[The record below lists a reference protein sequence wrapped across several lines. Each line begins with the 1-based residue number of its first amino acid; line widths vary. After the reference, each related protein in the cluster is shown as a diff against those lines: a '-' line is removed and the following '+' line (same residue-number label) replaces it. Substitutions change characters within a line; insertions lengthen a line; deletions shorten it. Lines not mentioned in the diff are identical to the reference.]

1 MTNMKDEKKWLL
13 WVAGV
18 FTMLLIFSWLYGG
31 GLMPL
36 MFKFDWGLAVGAILL
51 TAICAVSWYGAFKFL
66 GDPNYDSLRIV
77 VLVTAIAASAILLG
91 YRAQNNLDKK
101 DNIAPTAYVK

>member
-1 MTNMKDEKKWLL
+1 MKDEKKWLL
-13 WVAGV
+13 IVAGV
-18 FTMLLIFSWLYGG
+18 FTLLLIFSWLYGG

-36 MFKFDWGLAVGAILL
+36 MFKYNWGFAIGSILL
-51 TAICAVSWYGAFKFL
+51 TAVCALAWYGALKFFD
-66 GDPNYDSLRIV
+66 DPNYDWLRLVILVAAIV
-77 VLVTAIAASAILLG
+77 ASSILLG